1 MVSRKKV
8 PVTYSSEENM
18 TIRVAFDQAL
28 KELRDDVLQMG
39 SRVNTAI
46 DDAVRALKESNL
58 ALAGQ
63 IIAEDEKI
71 NELRFE
77 IEEHCVKLIARQQPM
92 AGDLRTIL
100 TAMNIALELERMG
113 DHAKGIAVIV
123 QRMGGEAPV
132 KPLIDIPRMANISC
146 DMLRQSLDAFLSG
159 DIEQAQAV
167 AKRDDEVDQLYT
179 EIFQELIEIIAAD
192 TTLITRAMF
201 LLFAAHNLERIA
213 DRVTNICER
222 VIFLS
227 TGRLSEFHSEN
238 EPNI

>member
-1 MVSRKKV
+1 
-8 PVTYSSEENM
+8 M
-18 TIRVAFDQAL
+18 TTRVAFDHAL
-28 KELRDDVLQMG
+28 KDLRDDVLRMG
-39 SRVNTAI
+39 SMVDTAI
-46 DDAVRALKESNL
+46 SSAVRALKESDISL
-58 ALAGQ
+58 AHQ
-63 IIAEDEKI
+63 IVAEDDKI
-71 NELRFE
+71 NDLRFE

-92 AGDLRTIL
+92 AGDLRAII
-100 TAMNIALELERMG
+100 TAMTIALELERMG

-123 QRMGGEAPV
+123 QRMGGEPPV

-146 DMLRQSLDAFLSG
+146 DMLRRSLDALLSG
-159 DIEQAQAV
+159 DTEQARAV
-167 AKRDDEVDQLYT
+167 AQRDDEVDQLYT

-227 TGRLSEFHSEN
+227 TGRLSEFSGDS
-238 EPNI
+238 PNI

>member
-1 MVSRKKV
+1 
-8 PVTYSSEENM
+8 M

-39 SRVNTAI
+39 SMVNTAI

-71 NELRFE
+71 NELRFD

-92 AGDLRTIL
+92 AGDLRFIL

-123 QRMGGEAPV
+123 QRMGGEPPV

-159 DIEQAQAV
+159 NIEQAETV
-167 AKRDDEVDQLYT
+167 ARRDDEVDQLYT

-222 VIFLS
+222 VLFLS
-227 TGRLSEFHSEN
+227 TGRLSEFHSET

>member
-1 MVSRKKV
+1 LNLLGSK
-8 PVTYSSEENM
+8 SEEKM
-18 TIRVAFDQAL
+18 TTRVAFVTAL
-28 KELRDDVLQMG
+28 QELRDDVLRMG
-39 SRVNTAI
+39 SMVNTAV
-46 DDAVRALKESNL
+46 DDAVRALKEGNL

-71 NELRFE
+71 NELRFD

-92 AGDLRTIL
+92 AGDLRTII

-123 QRMGGEAPV
+123 QRMGGEPPV
-132 KPLIDIPRMANISC
+132 KPLIDIPHMASISC
-146 DMLRQSLDAFLSG
+146 EMLRQSLDAFLSG
-159 DIEQAQAV
+159 DIEQAEAV
-167 AKRDDEVDQLYT
+167 AKHDDEVDQLYT

-227 TGRLSEFHSEN
+227 TGRLSEFHSEA

>member
-1 MVSRKKV
+1 
-8 PVTYSSEENM
+8 M

-46 DDAVRALKESNL
+46 DDAVRALKEGNL

-71 NELRFE
+71 NELRFD

-123 QRMGGEAPV
+123 QRMGGEPPV
-132 KPLIDIPRMANISC
+132 KPLIDIPRMASISGE
-146 DMLRQSLDAFLSG
+146 MLRQSLDAFLSG
-159 DIEQAQAV
+159 DIEQAEAV

>member
-1 MVSRKKV
+1 
-8 PVTYSSEENM
+8 M

>member
-100 TAMNIALELERMG
+100 TAMTIALELERMG

>member
-1 MVSRKKV
+1 
-8 PVTYSSEENM
+8 M

-28 KELRDDVLQMG
+28 KELRDDVLEMG

-46 DDAVRALKESNL
+46 DDAVRALKEGNL

-71 NELRFE
+71 NELRFD

-123 QRMGGEAPV
+123 QRMGGEPPI
-132 KPLIDIPRMANISC
+132 KPLIDIPRMASISC

-159 DIEQAQAV
+159 DIEQAEAV
-167 AKRDDEVDQLYT
+167 AERDDEVDQLYT
-179 EIFQELIEIIAAD
+179 EIFQELVEIIATD

-222 VIFLS
+222 VVFLS

>member
-1 MVSRKKV
+1 
-8 PVTYSSEENM
+8 M
-18 TIRVAFDQAL
+18 TTRVAFVNAL
-28 KELRDDVLQMG
+28 QELRDDVLRMG
-39 SRVNTAI
+39 SMVNTAI

-71 NELRFE
+71 NELRFD

-159 DIEQAQAV
+159 DIEQARAV

-192 TTLITRAMF
+192 TSLITRAMF

-227 TGRLSEFHSEN
+227 TGRLSEFHNNTS
-238 EPNI
+238 PNI